1 MFSLFSRLDSR
12 KLCSFILA
20 LVLLASTCDGFL
32 NLHNKP
38 HGIAHFASFT
48 YTSTIDDST
57 IPDIVMSMT
66 VQDSTKNNASFT
78 SNYSGSFHQNP
89 KKCQGVY
96 IESPVHQSATPTQV
110 EYNRDRID
118 FRHDTEE
125 SLDGFVIHAFG
136 DSIMQDVIM
145 YQSVQDWI
153 SITNATFDTMSVRND
168 ATRASC
174 GVVWIVIAITVFAF
188 LLPTSFASK
197 CPNDRFK
204 MVASHHDSF
213 TLNFIYKGM
222 AERNTFNRYYIAFG
236 RDDKWTLTLVDPKI
250 GGEFVSFKCKEN
262 QLGSVEIIVEKTLHT
277 EYTHKDPICC
287 AASYLLDGEDRNQV
301 VPEMKQNEAPVAGPN
316 GPPGVAVNPL
326 QFPVMPGSFALD
338 TLKLQVYLR
347 RGHTPITANDLPSQY
362 QPAANVLNEH
372 FHYYRYK
379 SPTSEGRSTSKG
391 LVRNS
396 GAFLKW
402 EILKMTSVEFN
413 RLNDWKPRSWT
424 AQQAKSRSSK
434 VMISKATEAS
444 LGIGAAPVG
453 IVTGVSGM
461 AYNWIVDASTKK
473 QPRIYAPPQP
483 LPFMIPRSVIPQQ
496 CSSSTACDTG
506 IVNDLAVFIIECA
519 RRPRGVVW
527 WDDIT
532 KIKFAFSGDGIFN
545 VQTMALCPPKSI
557 HFFSALDLYE
567 AGHKPQYSSLVP
579 KWELGSFCAS
589 CPSTS
594 LTVQVSEKQ
603 ALTNKRRIAHTLSVS
618 GGLKGGTEAVEAN
631 VAVGYSYQRAKEA
644 ARSLVSGQA
653 TTIKANC
660 NGFSLWHWKMGIG
673 TWGAGQ
679 VVVPTHL
686 FYCTDRDDKPVCT
699 PKAVLRALGGAQS
712 TTCKGD
718 DTDNDFGSHIG
729 QTTPW
734 MSMHKGRPKP
744 IRLQGQKSEKN
755 EPAFIVQN
763 MNPGN
768 GLSIRRKHAPPI
780 NREFELLRPKRAAQ
794 HHVLPVLNSE
804 EVMEEPV
811 DTGNPKQRQFKFN
824 RQHLALS
831 STKSTGQRKAVP
843 RARRNERL
851 RKGIPRKERSGVNRE
866 VAIVR
871 RTVHPARSSSFG
883 DRLYLDENNAKGKSL
898 EDQYVGTTRFIEKA
912 HHFGSQSGPKVK
924 RSQGNEFSLLRR
936 KHRK

>member
-1 MFSLFSRLDSR
+1 MFSLFSRLASR
-12 KLCSFILA
+12 KLFSFIFA
-20 LVLLASTCDGFL
+20 LVLASTCNGFL
-32 NLHNKP
+32 NLYNKP
-38 HGIAHFASFT
+38 NEIAHFASFT

-89 KKCQGVY
+89 EECRRRGVY
-96 IESPVHQSATPTQV
+96 IESSVHQSATPTQV
-110 EYNRDRID
+110 ESNRDRID
-118 FRHDTEE
+118 FHHDTEE

-188 LLPTSFASK
+188 LLPTSFASR

-213 TLNFIYKGM
+213 TLNFIYEEM
-222 AERNTFNRYYIAFG
+222 HEAHTFNRYYIAFG

-262 QLGSVEIIVEKTLHT
+262 QLGSVEIIGEKTLHT

-287 AASYLLDGEDRNQV
+287 AASYLLDGEDRNHV
-301 VPEMKQNEAPVAGPN
+301 VEERKQNEAPVAGPN

-326 QFPVMPGSFALD
+326 QFPVMPGSFALN
-338 TLKLQVYLR
+338 TLKRQVYLGR
-347 RGHTPITANDLPSQY
+347 EPTSTAKTESPLPDAY
-362 QPAANVLNEH
+362 QREINRQHQLVINRH

-379 SPTSEGRSTSKG
+379 SPTSRGPSPAKS
-391 LVRNS
+391 LVQDS

-402 EILKMTSVEFN
+402 AILQMTEAEFE
-413 RLNDWKPRSWT
+413 RLSTWKPLSWSEQVAT
-424 AQQAKSRSSK
+424 SKTVKSKGLKAAKA
-434 VMISKATEAS
+434 VTDLFPVVEA
-444 LGIGAAPVG
+444 A
-453 IVTGVSGM
+453 GVV
-461 AYNWIVDASTKK
+461 YNFIQK
-473 QPRIYAPPQP
+473 QNTDVEPRIYTPTRP
-483 LPFMIPRSVIPQQ
+483 LGFGIPDGVLLQQ

-506 IVNDLAVFIIECA
+506 IVNDLVVFKIECA
-519 RRPRGVVW
+519 ERRNRFDW
-527 WDDIT
+527 WDKVT
-532 KIKFAFSGDGIFN
+532 QIKFAFSGDGIFN
-545 VQTMALCPPKSI
+545 VETMALCPLKSI

-618 GGLKGGTEAVEAN
+618 GGLKGGAQAGPVALEAN
-631 VAVGYSYQRAKEA
+631 VAAGYSYQRAKEA

-686 FYCTDRDDKPVCT
+686 FYCTDR
-699 PKAVLRALGGAQS
+699 
-712 TTCKGD
+712 
-718 DTDNDFGSHIG
+718 
-729 QTTPW
+729 
-734 MSMHKGRPKP
+734 
-744 IRLQGQKSEKN
+744 
-755 EPAFIVQN
+755 
-763 MNPGN
+763 
-768 GLSIRRKHAPPI
+768 
-780 NREFELLRPKRAAQ
+780 
-794 HHVLPVLNSE
+794 
-804 EVMEEPV
+804 
-811 DTGNPKQRQFKFN
+811 
-824 RQHLALS
+824 
-831 STKSTGQRKAVP
+831 
-843 RARRNERL
+843 
-851 RKGIPRKERSGVNRE
+851 
-866 VAIVR
+866 
-871 RTVHPARSSSFG
+871 
-883 DRLYLDENNAKGKSL
+883 
-898 EDQYVGTTRFIEKA
+898 
-912 HHFGSQSGPKVK
+912 
-924 RSQGNEFSLLRR
+924 
-936 KHRK
+936 

>member
-125 SLDGFVIHAFG
+125 SLDGLAIQAFG
-136 DSIMQDVIM
+136 DSIMQDAIM
-145 YQSVQDWI
+145 YHSVQDWI

-204 MVASHHDSF
+204 MVASHRKSF
-213 TLNFIYKGM
+213 TLNLIYNDDQM
-222 AERNTFNRYYIAFG
+222 PDPRTFNRYYIAFG

-262 QLGSVEIIVEKTLHT
+262 QLGSVEIIGEKTLDT

-287 AASYLLDGEDRNQV
+287 AASYLLDADSDEKGYEEAALAQV
-301 VPEMKQNEAPVAGPN
+301 
-316 GPPGVAVNPL
+316 VAVNPL
-326 QFPVMPGSFALD
+326 QFPVMPGSYALQI
-338 TLKLQVYLR
+338 LKPEHYLE
-347 RGHTPITANDLPSQY
+347 RGHTATTASRLTGRFQPSG
-362 QPAANVLNEH
+362 LINEH
-372 FHYYRYK
+372 HFLYYRYK
-379 SPTSEGRSTSKG
+379 SPTSKG
-391 LVRNS
+391 PSPAKSLVQDS

-402 EILKMTSVEFN
+402 AILQMTEAEFS
-413 RLNDWKPRSWT
+413 RLSTWKPLSWSE
-424 AQQAKSRSSK
+424 QVAKSGTTKSK
-434 VMISKATEAS
+434 GLRAAKAVTDLFPVVEA
-444 LGIGAAPVG
+444 A
-453 IVTGVSGM
+453 GVV
-461 AYNWIVDASTKK
+461 YNFIQK
-473 QPRIYAPPQP
+473 QNTDVEPRIYTPTRP
-483 LPFMIPRSVIPQQ
+483 LGFGIPDGVLLQQ

-506 IVNDLAVFIIECA
+506 IVNDLVVFKIECA
-519 RRPRGVVW
+519 ERRNRFDW
-527 WDDIT
+527 WDKVT
-532 KIKFAFSGDGIFN
+532 QIKFAFSGDGIFN

-618 GGLKGGTEAVEAN
+618 GGLKGGAQAGVVAVEAN
-631 VAVGYSYQRAKEA
+631 VAAGYSYQRAKEA

-686 FYCTDRDDKPVCT
+686 FYCTDRNKKPVCT
-699 PKAVLRALGGAQS
+699 PEAVSSALGGAQT
-712 TTCKGD
+712 TTCTGD
-718 DTDNDFGSHIG
+718 DTGADFGSRDNNS
-729 QTTPW
+729 PW
-734 MSMHKGRPKP
+734 MSMHAGRPKP

-763 MNPGN
+763 MNTGN
-768 GLSIRRKHAPPI
+768 GPNIRSAGVRIRREQRVPPADI
-780 NREFELLRPKRAAQ
+780 EEKEPEPVLFRSKSAQ
-794 HHVLPVLNSE
+794 HVH
-804 EVMEEPV
+804 
-811 DTGNPKQRQFKFN
+811 Q
-824 RQHLALS
+824 
-831 STKSTGQRKAVP
+831 AV
-843 RARRNERL
+843 
-851 RKGIPRKERSGVNRE
+851 SD
-866 VAIVR
+866 
-871 RTVHPARSSSFG
+871 ARSSSFG
-883 DRLYLDENNAKGKSL
+883 DRLYLDDNAKGKSL
-898 EDQYVGTTRFIEKA
+898 EDQYVGTSRFLKKA
-912 HHFGSQSGPKVK
+912 HHLGYQSGSKVR

>member
-125 SLDGFVIHAFG
+125 SLDGLAIQAFG
-136 DSIMQDVIM
+136 DSIMQDAIM
-145 YQSVQDWI
+145 YHSVQDWI

-204 MVASHHDSF
+204 MVASHRKSF
-213 TLNFIYKGM
+213 TLNLIYNDDQM
-222 AERNTFNRYYIAFG
+222 PDPRTFNRYYIAFG

-262 QLGSVEIIVEKTLHT
+262 QLGSVEIIGEKTLDT

-301 VPEMKQNEAPVAGPN
+301 VEEKLHEPEEERAGIN

-338 TLKLQVYLR
+338 TLTRQPYLGR
-347 RGHTPITANDLPSQY
+347 ELTATALLPQY
-362 QPAANVLNEH
+362 RIQNAIEQD

-402 EILKMTSVEFN
+402 EILKMTSDEFT
-413 RLNDWKPRSWT
+413 RLSAWKPWLWT
-424 AQQAKSRSSK
+424 AQKGLGSNK
-434 VMISKATEAS
+434 KATFTKATAA
-444 LGIGAAPVG
+444 GAAAGHVPIG
-453 IVTGVSGM
+453 IAAGFGGI
-461 AYNWIVDASTKK
+461 AYRWIVDKKTKPE
-473 QPRIYAPPQP
+473 PRIYAPPAP
-483 LPFMIPRSVIPQQ
+483 LRFEIPRSVIPQQ
-496 CSSSTACDTG
+496 CSSSTECDTG
-506 IVNDLAVFIIECA
+506 IVNDLVVFKIDCA
-519 RRPRGVVW
+519 TRPHGVGW
-527 WDDIT
+527 WDEVT
-532 KIKFAFSGDGIFN
+532 QIKFAFSGDGIFN

-618 GGLKGGTEAVEAN
+618 GGLKGGAQAGVVAVEAN
-631 VAVGYSYQRAKEA
+631 VAAGYSYQRAKEA

-686 FYCTDRDDKPVCT
+686 FYCTDRNKKPVCT
-699 PKAVLRALGGAQS
+699 PEAVSSALGGAQT
-712 TTCKGD
+712 TTCTGD
-718 DTDNDFGSHIG
+718 DTGADFGSRDNNS
-729 QTTPW
+729 PW
-734 MSMHKGRPKP
+734 MSMHAGRPKP

-763 MNPGN
+763 MNTGN
-768 GLSIRRKHAPPI
+768 GPNIRSAGVRIRREQRVPPADI
-780 NREFELLRPKRAAQ
+780 EEKEPEPVLFRSKSAQ
-794 HHVLPVLNSE
+794 HVH
-804 EVMEEPV
+804 
-811 DTGNPKQRQFKFN
+811 Q
-824 RQHLALS
+824 
-831 STKSTGQRKAVP
+831 AV
-843 RARRNERL
+843 
-851 RKGIPRKERSGVNRE
+851 SD
-866 VAIVR
+866 
-871 RTVHPARSSSFG
+871 ARSSSFG
-883 DRLYLDENNAKGKSL
+883 DRLYLDDNAKGKSL
-898 EDQYVGTTRFIEKA
+898 EDQYVGTSRFLKKA
-912 HHFGSQSGPKVK
+912 HHLGYQSGSKVR

>member
-38 HGIAHFASFT
+38 HEIAHFASFT

-66 VQDSTKNNASFT
+66 VQDSTKNYDSFT
-78 SNYSGSFHQNP
+78 SNCSGSFHQNSEE
-89 KKCQGVY
+89 CRGVY
-96 IESPVHQSATPTQV
+96 IESSVHQSATPTQV
-110 EYNRDRID
+110 ESNRDRID
-118 FRHDTEE
+118 FHHDTEE

-153 SITNATFDTMSVRND
+153 SITNTPFDTNYETYCSVRND

-174 GVVWIVIAITVFAF
+174 GLVWIVIAITVFAF
-188 LLPTSFASK
+188 LLPTSFASR

-204 MVASHHDSF
+204 MVASHRA
-213 TLNFIYKGM
+213 NFKLDLIYNKEEM
-222 AERNTFNRYYIAFG
+222 PERHTFNRYYIAFG

-250 GGEFVSFKCKEN
+250 GRRFVSFKCKEN
-262 QLGSVEIIVEKTLHT
+262 QLGSVEIIGEKTLDT

-287 AASYLLDGEDRNQV
+287 AASYLLDGED
-301 VPEMKQNEAPVAGPN
+301 MKQHMEPELEEDQPAGAP
-316 GPPGVAVNPL
+316 VNPL
-326 QFPVMPGSFALD
+326 QFPVMPGSFALQ
-338 TLKLQVYLR
+338 TLKEEPYLEQ
-347 RGHTPITANDLPSQY
+347 GHTPTTASVLPHRF
-362 QPAANVLNEH
+362 QPGNLIDEH
-372 FHYYRYK
+372 HFLYYRYK
-379 SPTSEGRSTSKG
+379 SPTSKG
-391 LVRNS
+391 PSPAESLVQDS

-402 EILKMTSVEFN
+402 EILQMTEAEFK
-413 RLNDWKPRSWT
+413 RLSTWKPLSWSEQVAT
-424 AQQAKSRSSK
+424 SKTVKSKGLKAAKA
-434 VMISKATEAS
+434 VTDLFPVVEA
-444 LGIGAAPVG
+444 A
-453 IVTGVSGM
+453 GVV
-461 AYNWIVDASTKK
+461 YNFIQK
-473 QPRIYAPPQP
+473 QNTDVEPRIYTPTRP
-483 LPFMIPRSVIPQQ
+483 LGFGIPDGVLLQQ

-506 IVNDLAVFIIECA
+506 IVNDLVVFKIECA
-519 RRPRGVVW
+519 ERRNRFDW
-527 WDDIT
+527 WDKVT
-532 KIKFAFSGDGIFN
+532 QIKFAFSGDGIFN
-545 VQTMALCPPKSI
+545 VETMALCPLKSI
-557 HFFSALDLYE
+557 HFFSALDLY
-567 AGHKPQYSSLVP
+567 APGHKPQYSSLVP

-594 LTVQVSEKQ
+594 LTVQVSEKE

-618 GGLKGGTEAVEAN
+618 GGLKGGAQAGPVALEAN
-631 VAVGYSYQRAKEA
+631 VAAGYSYQRAKEA

-686 FYCTDRDDKPVCT
+686 FYCTDRDEKPVCT
-699 PKAVLRALGGAQS
+699 PKAVLSALGGAQT
-712 TTCKGD
+712 TTCTGD
-718 DTDNDFGSHIG
+718 DTDNDFGSDIG

>member
-125 SLDGFVIHAFG
+125 SLDGLAIQAFG
-136 DSIMQDVIM
+136 DSIMQDAIM
-145 YQSVQDWI
+145 YHSVQDWI

-188 LLPTSFASK
+188 LLPTSFASR

-204 MVASHHDSF
+204 MVASHRA
-213 TLNFIYKGM
+213 NFKLDLIYNKEEM
-222 AERNTFNRYYIAFG
+222 PERHTFNRYYIAFG

-250 GGEFVSFKCKEN
+250 GDASGDELVLFKCKEN
-262 QLGSVEIIVEKTLHT
+262 QLGSVEIIGEKTLDT

-301 VPEMKQNEAPVAGPN
+301 VEEKLHEPEEERAGIN

-347 RGHTPITANDLPSQY
+347 RGHTAITANDLPNQY
-362 QPAANVLNEH
+362 QPAATVLNEH

-402 EILKMTSVEFN
+402 EILKMTSDEFD
-413 RLNDWKPRSWT
+413 RLNNWKPRSWA
-424 AQQAKSRSSK
+424 AQKAKSRSSK
-434 VMISKATEAS
+434 VIGRKASDAS
-444 LGIGAAPVG
+444 FGVGAAPIGFVAGVG
-453 IVTGVSGM
+453 GM
-461 AYNWIVDASTKK
+461 AYNWIVEAKTNK
-473 QPRIYAPPQP
+473 QPRIYAPAVPR
-483 LPFMIPRSVIPQQ
+483 LFTIPDTVIQQQ

-506 IVNDLAVFIIECA
+506 IVNDLVVFIIECA
-519 RRPRGVVW
+519 TWNENDGVGW
-527 WDDIT
+527 WDNVAQ
-532 KIKFAFSGDGIFN
+532 IKFAFSGDGIFN
-545 VQTMALCPPKSI
+545 
-557 HFFSALDLYE
+557 
-567 AGHKPQYSSLVP
+567 
-579 KWELGSFCAS
+579 
-589 CPSTS
+589 
-594 LTVQVSEKQ
+594 
-603 ALTNKRRIAHTLSVS
+603 
-618 GGLKGGTEAVEAN
+618 
-631 VAVGYSYQRAKEA
+631 
-644 ARSLVSGQA
+644 
-653 TTIKANC
+653 
-660 NGFSLWHWKMGIG
+660 
-673 TWGAGQ
+673 
-679 VVVPTHL
+679 
-686 FYCTDRDDKPVCT
+686 
-699 PKAVLRALGGAQS
+699 
-712 TTCKGD
+712 
-718 DTDNDFGSHIG
+718 
-729 QTTPW
+729 
-734 MSMHKGRPKP
+734 
-744 IRLQGQKSEKN
+744 
-755 EPAFIVQN
+755 
-763 MNPGN
+763 
-768 GLSIRRKHAPPI
+768 
-780 NREFELLRPKRAAQ
+780 
-794 HHVLPVLNSE
+794 
-804 EVMEEPV
+804 
-811 DTGNPKQRQFKFN
+811 
-824 RQHLALS
+824 
-831 STKSTGQRKAVP
+831 
-843 RARRNERL
+843 
-851 RKGIPRKERSGVNRE
+851 
-866 VAIVR
+866 
-871 RTVHPARSSSFG
+871 
-883 DRLYLDENNAKGKSL
+883 
-898 EDQYVGTTRFIEKA
+898 
-912 HHFGSQSGPKVK
+912 
-924 RSQGNEFSLLRR
+924 
-936 KHRK
+936 